1 MIDQLSEI
9 ADIIAVI
16 LGVISAVILLS
27 GVVIALWKLV
37 HGILFEKHTKG
48 EDLTVHHVNP
58 VRVELGRYM
67 TLALEFLIAKD
78 ILETLFEPQ
87 WEDIG
92 QLAALVAIRSAVGFF
107 LMYEID
113 KIQKNRK

>member
-9 ADIIAVI
+9 ADIIAIV
-16 LGVISAVILLS
+16 LGVISALILIA

-37 HGILFEKHTKG
+37 YGILFEKHTKG

-78 ILETLFEPQ
+78 ILETLFQPE

-92 QLAALVAIRSAVGFF
+92 QLAVLVAIRTAVGFF

-113 KIQKNRK
+113 KLQKSKK